1 MKPDLTNKLNMT
13 QNITID
19 IRKAVI
25 ALSES
30 LDLVGVDEVQ
40 HGKRVAYIAVQ
51 CALQLGLDEDSCNE
65 LFEIGLIHDIGV
77 SETSEHKHL
86 LEDFDWDDENHHCQ
100 VGFELIKDY
109 QPLADYAYPILY
121 HHTPWHKLKDIK
133 LSSRHKRFANII
145 HLADKVNT
153 LASPYYGT
161 NILEKSE
168 YICTE
173 ISEHREKHF
182 NHSIIQAFLSAAK
195 SPSFWIAMESKYIYN
210 FITERSLTAKP
221 LSVSLD
227 DIQFLAKIF
236 AVIVDA
242 KSKFTSEH
250 SINVAALAFYIAE
263 SYGLSQTVCTKIK
276 IAGLLHDLGK
286 LRIPDEILE
295 KNGELTDKE
304 RSIINQHSFET
315 YEILRKIPGLEDI
328 AEWAGYHHEKLNQTG
343 YPFRP
348 HAEKISI
355 EARIIAIADI
365 FQALAQKRP
374 YRKSLDP
381 QKIVGIL
388 QQMVEQ
394 GEIDEMIVDIV
405 NENSE
410 ECFEIAIS
418 IPAQET
424 I

>member
-1 MKPDLTNKLNMT
+1 MN
-13 QNITID
+13 QIITID

-25 ALSES
+25 ALSDA

-51 CALQLGLDEDSCNE
+51 CARRLGLDEESCNE

-77 SETSEHKHL
+77 SETSVHKHL
-86 LEDFDWDDENHHCQ
+86 IEEFEWDDENYHCQ

-109 QPLADYAYPILY
+109 PPLAEYAQPILH
-121 HHTPWHKLKDIK
+121 HHTPWEKLKHIR

-153 LASPYYGT
+153 LASPYYGR
-161 NILEKSE
+161 NILEKSD
-168 YICTE
+168 YICSE
-173 ISEHREKHF
+173 IAVNRECHF
-182 NHSIIQAFLSAAK
+182 NPSITQAFLDIAQ
-195 SPSFWIAMESKYIYN
+195 SPAFWIAMEGRYLYS
-210 FITERSLTAKP
+210 FIADRALVEKQMH
-221 LSVSLD
+221 VSLE

-236 AVIVDA
+236 ATIVDA

-250 SINVAALAFYIAE
+250 SINVAALAYFIAE
-263 SYGLSQTVCTKIK
+263 TYGLSKAVCIK
-276 IAGLLHDLGK
+276 LEIAGLLHDLGK

-295 KNGELTDKE
+295 KDGELSDQE
-304 RSIINQHSFET
+304 RAIINQHSFET

-328 AEWAGYHHEKLNQTG
+328 AEWAGYHHERLNRTG

-348 HAEKISI
+348 HAENISI

-374 YRKSLDP
+374 YRKSLSPLQIAD
-381 QKIVGIL
+381 IL
-388 QQMVEQ
+388 QEMVAQ
-394 GEIDEMIVDIV
+394 GEIDEMVVDIV
-405 NENSE
+405 HENLD
-410 ECFEIAIS
+410 ECYAIAIVG
-418 IPAQET
+418 QTEDLLKV
-424 I
+424 

>member
-1 MKPDLTNKLNMT
+1 MQQASIRYMT

-77 SETSEHKHL
+77 SETSVHKQL
-86 LEDFDWDDENHHCQ
+86 LEKFEWNDENHHCII
-100 VGFELIKDY
+100 GFELIKDY
-109 QPLADYAYPILY
+109 QPLAEYAYPILY

-153 LASPYYGT
+153 LAAPYYGT
-161 NILEKSE
+161 NILEKSD
-168 YICTE
+168 YICSE
-173 ISEHREKHF
+173 ISEHRENHF
-182 NHSIIQAFLSAAK
+182 NSSIIQAFLSAAQ

-210 FITERSLTAKP
+210 FITERSLIAKP
-221 LSVSLD
+221 VSVSLD

-263 SYGLSQTVCTKIK
+263 SYGLSQTVCIKIK
-276 IAGLLHDLGK
+276 IAALLHDLGK
-286 LRIPDEILE
+286 LRVPDEILD
-295 KNGELTDKE
+295 KNGALTDKE
-304 RSIINQHSFET
+304 RAIINQHSFET

-328 AEWAGYHHEKLNQTG
+328 AQWAGYHHEKLNQTG

-348 HAEKISI
+348 HAEKITI

-374 YRKSLDP
+374 YRKSLSP
-381 QKIVGIL
+381 HEIIEIL
-388 QQMVEQ
+388 QKMVKN
-394 GEIDEMIVDIV
+394 GEIDEMIVSIV
-405 NENSE
+405 NEDPE
-410 ECFEIAIS
+410 KCYEIATATPTKID
-418 IPAQET
+418 QL
-424 I
+424 